1 MKLGKIVL
9 VAGFFLLTTKGFS
22 QYLPESYQPM
32 LTEIASYFETIRT
45 GNSLTKGTTSIRV
58 FSADKIVLRIKHKG
72 SVKNLTFEKKPDEE
86 NQMQWKPANQLT
98 IDMVNKYEKYLT
110 NTLHDMHDLAKK
122 KSQE

>member
-1 MKLGKIVL
+1 MKLVKTLL
-9 VAGFFLLTTKGFS
+9 VAGFIFLTTEGFS

-32 LTEIASYFETIRT
+32 LTEIATYFETIRT

-58 FSADKIVLRIKHKG
+58 FSAEKIVLRVKHKG
-72 SVKNLTFEKKPDEE
+72 KIKNLTFEKKPDEE
-86 NQMQWKPANQLT
+86 SQLQWKPANQLT

-110 NTLHDMHDLAKK
+110 STLKDMHNLAEK